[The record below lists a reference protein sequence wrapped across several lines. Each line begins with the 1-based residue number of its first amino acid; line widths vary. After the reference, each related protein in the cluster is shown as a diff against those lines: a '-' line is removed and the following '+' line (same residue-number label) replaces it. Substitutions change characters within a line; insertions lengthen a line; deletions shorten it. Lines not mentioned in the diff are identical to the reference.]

1 MSDKPLVSIIM
12 LLYNNVQY
20 LKSAVESVMAQ
31 TYKNWEL
38 VINDDRST
46 DGAYELALVL
56 AKRDKRIRVSRN
68 DKNMGTVKN
77 RKQTYSLTKG
87 ELVCHLDN
95 DDMLERWALEEMV
108 NAFSQQPLTML
119 LYSDI
124 VQIGK
129 KNEVELYS
137 ASPTYDKN
145 TLHQHGWRHFGMYR
159 RLVMKYIDGYNDKLV
174 SACEDGDLFMQIAEK
189 FPIRRLEKPLY
200 LYRNHGENNSHKN
213 LKCQTC
219 PSNPDCNYIRVWAA
233 SLNYDQRTLEPKV
246 DHESSSNN
254 SLLQGITGDSDE
266 VQGQRSAPIVL
277 TDGLTLHGVRRLP
290 EAGV

>member
-1 MSDKPLVSIIM
+1 MSDKPLVSILM
-12 LLYNNVQY
+12 PAYNTVAY
-20 LKSAVESVMAQ
+20 IKWAIESCQSQ
-31 TYKNWEL
+31 TYRNWEL
-38 VINDDRST
+38 IIVDDGST
-46 DGAYELALVL
+46 DGTLELAWVL
-56 AKRDKRIRVSRN
+56 QKKDKRIKVFANESNLGINKTRQRTAKLATG
-68 DKNMGTVKN
+68 DFFA
-77 RKQTYSLTKG
+77 
-87 ELVCHLDN
+87 HLDS
-95 DDMLERWALEEMV
+95 DDMLERWALEEMLYTFKQKPDV
-108 NAFSQQPLTML
+108 ML
-119 LYSDI
+119 IYSDL
-124 VQIGK
+124 VQVSR
-129 KNEVELYS
+129 KNEVEFYG
-137 ASPTYDKN
+137 ASPTFDRQK
-145 TLHQHGWRHFGMYR
+145 LHQHGWRHFGMYR

-174 SACEDGDLFMQIAEK
+174 SACEDWDLFMQIAVK

-254 SLLQGITGDSDE
+254 SLLQGITGDTNE

-277 TDGLTLHGVRRLP
+277 ADGLTLHGVGRVP